1 MSTEAELLPPCLQ
14 GDQLL
19 MRPYPFVL
27 LALPLLLA
35 ACAGGTPAS
44 PGASTPQPGLEGFIG
59 TVYSASDVSGIPDEP
74 LPGQV
79 VVALPVAAA
88 PEILGQ
94 QPPLDAERLR
104 FLSLNL
110 DEQDPPLASAV
121 SGEDGAYL
129 LPLPPG
135 DYVLCLGESAGLPG
149 SFPIAVRGCGLA
161 SIAQGEARQVNIS
174 SGFGEILLEPF
185 P

>member
-1 MSTEAELLPPCLQ
+1 
-14 GDQLL
+14 
-19 MRPYPFVL
+19 MRLYPVFSVL
-27 LALPLLLA
+27 LPLLLA
-35 ACAGGTPAS
+35 ACAASPPAGTPAS
-44 PGASTPQPGLEGFIG
+44 SPQPGLEGFIG

-74 LPGQV
+74 LLGQV

-88 PEILGQ
+88 AETLGL

-121 SGEDGAYL
+121 SGEDGAYF

-135 DYVLCLGESAGLPG
+135 DYVLCLGESAGQPG
-149 SFPIAVRGCGLA
+149 GFPVALRGCGLA
-161 SIAQGEARQVNIS
+161 SLAPGQARQVNIS
-174 SGFGEILLEPF
+174 SGFGEILLEPL